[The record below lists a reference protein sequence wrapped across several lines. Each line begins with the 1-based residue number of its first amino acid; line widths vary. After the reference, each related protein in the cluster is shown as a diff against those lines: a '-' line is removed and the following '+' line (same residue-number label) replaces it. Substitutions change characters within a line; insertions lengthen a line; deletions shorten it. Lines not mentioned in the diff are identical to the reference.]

1 TAYGVRP
8 PCLAQSR
15 LQGRARS
22 FTTAKRGVFVAAG
35 QVAAPPRVS
44 VLELEEAKGLLETGQ
59 AAGSLTSEE
68 ISAVLDEL
76 ELDAGQLE
84 DFYQALDE
92 LQIEIVDGEAAEAEE
107 EAESDEVST
116 DALQLFLKDVGKV
129 DLLTA

>member
-1 TAYGVRP
+1 MASVRP
-8 PCLAQSR
+8 VWHSAASNP
-15 LQGRARS
+15 GRGCFS
-22 FTTAKRGVFVAAG
+22 TAKRGVVVATG
-35 QVAAPPRVS
+35 QVVAPRVS

-68 ISAVLDEL
+68 ISLALDEL
-76 ELDAGQLE
+76 ELDAAQME

-116 DALQLFLKDVGKV
+116 DALQL
-129 DLLTA
+129 